1 MPRARPVFLVPR
13 AQPAFQSLRTALDE
27 YLGPAGSAPVDLKTI
42 ADNPD
47 LSVPLPETAPA
58 PTAASTAPL
67 IDKEDML
74 DFLEEACEVN
84 ITHMKEEVKG
94 LRRLFTKS
102 KKMLTD
108 LRATRSVTRQGS
120 QIDTNYRV
128 SFKRD
133 MKMTIV
139 KCSGLSLAVAAANNT
154 MGVNQALS
162 SKFLPT

>member
-13 AQPAFQSLRTALDE
+13 AQPAFQNPRTALDE

-58 PTAASTAPL
+58 PTAASTASTAVPL

-94 LRRLFTKS
+94 LRRLIMKS

-108 LRATRSVTRQGS
+108 LRATRSVTPPGS

-128 SFKRD
+128 SFRSD
-133 MKMTIV
+133 MKLTIV
-139 KCSGLSLAVAAANNT
+139 KCSSLSLAVAAAKNT
-154 MGVNQALS
+154 MG
-162 SKFLPT
+162 

>member
-47 LSVPLPETAPA
+47 LFVPLPKTAPA
-58 PTAASTAPL
+58 PTAASTAPPAPTL

-84 ITHMKEEVKG
+84 ITHMKEEVRG
-94 LRRLFTKS
+94 LRRLVIKS

-128 SFKRD
+128 SFRSD
-133 MKMTIV
+133 MKLTIV
-139 KCSGLSLAVAAANNT
+139 KCSNLSLAVAAAKNT
-154 MGVNQALS
+154 MG
-162 SKFLPT
+162 

>member
-13 AQPAFQSLRTALDE
+13 AQPAFQGLRTTLNR
-27 YLGPAGSAPVDLKTI
+27 YLGPAGSAPVDLQAI

-47 LSVPLPETAPA
+47 LSVPWPETAPA
-58 PTAASTAPL
+58 PTAASTAPPAPTAPTL

-94 LRRLFTKS
+94 LRRLIMKS

-108 LRATRSVTRQGS
+108 LRATRSVTPPGS

-128 SFKRD
+128 SFRSDTKV
-133 MKMTIV
+133 TIV
-139 KCSGLSLAVAAANNT
+139 KCSSLSLAVAAAKNT
-154 MGVNQALS
+154 MG
-162 SKFLPT
+162 

>member
-13 AQPAFQSLRTALDE
+13 AQPAFQSPRTALDE

-47 LSVPLPETAPA
+47 LFVPLPETAPA
-58 PTAASTAPL
+58 PTAASTAPPAPTAPTL

-94 LRRLFTKS
+94 LRRLVMKS

-128 SFKRD
+128 SFRRD

-139 KCSGLSLAVAAANNT
+139 KCSSLSLAVAAANNT
-154 MGVNQALS
+154 MG
-162 SKFLPT
+162 

>member
-13 AQPAFQSLRTALDE
+13 AQPAFQNPRTALDE

-58 PTAASTAPL
+58 PTAASTAPPAPTL

-94 LRRLFTKS
+94 LRRLVMKS

-128 SFKRD
+128 SFRRD
-133 MKMTIV
+133 MKTIIV

-154 MGVNQALS
+154 MG
-162 SKFLPT
+162 

>member
-47 LSVPLPETAPA
+47 LFVPLPETAPA
-58 PTAASTAPL
+58 PTAASTAPPAPTL

-94 LRRLFTKS
+94 LRRLVMKS
-102 KKMLTD
+102 KRMLTD

-120 QIDTNYRV
+120 QIDTNYCV

-154 MGVNQALS
+154 MG
-162 SKFLPT
+162 

>member
-13 AQPAFQSLRTALDE
+13 AQPASQSLRTALDG
-27 YLGPAGSAPVDLKTI
+27 YLGPAGSAPVDLKSI

-47 LSVPLPETAPA
+47 LYVPWPETAPA
-58 PTAASTAPL
+58 PTAASTAPPAPTL

-84 ITHMKEEVKG
+84 ITHMKEEVRG
-94 LRRLFTKS
+94 LRRLVIKS

-128 SFKRD
+128 SFTRD
-133 MKMTIV
+133 MKITIV
-139 KCSGLSLAVAAANNT
+139 KCSSLSLAVAAAKNT
-154 MGVNQALS
+154 MG
-162 SKFLPT
+162 

>member
-13 AQPAFQSLRTALDE
+13 AQPAFQSLRTALDG
-27 YLGPAGSAPVDLKTI
+27 YLGPAGSAPVDLKSI

-47 LSVPLPETAPA
+47 LYVPWPETVPA
-58 PTAASTAPL
+58 PTAASTAPPAPTL

-94 LRRLFTKS
+94 LRRLVMKS

-154 MGVNQALS
+154 MG
-162 SKFLPT
+162 

>member
-13 AQPAFQSLRTALDE
+13 AQPAFQSLRTALDG
-27 YLGPAGSAPVDLKTI
+27 YLGPAGSAPVDLKSI

-47 LSVPLPETAPA
+47 LSVPWPETAPA
-58 PTAASTAPL
+58 PTAASTAPPAPTASLL

-94 LRRLFTKS
+94 LRRLIMKS

-108 LRATRSVTRQGS
+108 LRATRSVTPPGS
-120 QIDTNYRV
+120 QIDTNYHV
-128 SFKRD
+128 SFRSDTKV
-133 MKMTIV
+133 TIV
-139 KCSGLSLAVAAANNT
+139 KCSSLSLAVAAAKNT
-154 MGVNQALS
+154 MG
-162 SKFLPT
+162 

>member
-27 YLGPAGSAPVDLKTI
+27 YLGPAGSAPVDLKSI

-47 LSVPLPETAPA
+47 LSVPWPETAPA
-58 PTAASTAPL
+58 PTAASTASTAVPL

-94 LRRLFTKS
+94 LRRLVMKS

-154 MGVNQALS
+154 MG
-162 SKFLPT
+162 

>member
-13 AQPAFQSLRTALDE
+13 AQPAFQNPRTALDE

-47 LSVPLPETAPA
+47 LFVPLPETAPA
-58 PTAASTAPL
+58 PTAASTASTAVPL

-94 LRRLFTKS
+94 LRRLVMKS

-128 SFKRD
+128 SFRLD

-139 KCSGLSLAVAAANNT
+139 KCSSLSLAVAAAKNT
-154 MGVNQALS
+154 MG
-162 SKFLPT
+162 

>member
-58 PTAASTAPL
+58 PTAASTAPPAPTL

-94 LRRLFTKS
+94 LRRLVMKS

-120 QIDTNYRV
+120 QIDTNYCV

-139 KCSGLSLAVAAANNT
+139 KCSSLSSAVAAAKNT
-154 MGVNQALS
+154 MG
-162 SKFLPT
+162 

>member
-13 AQPAFQSLRTALDE
+13 AQPAFQNPRTALDE

-47 LSVPLPETAPA
+47 LFVPLPKTAPA
-58 PTAASTAPL
+58 PTAASTL
-67 IDKEDML
+67 IDKEEML

-94 LRRLFTKS
+94 LRRLVMKS

-154 MGVNQALS
+154 MG
-162 SKFLPT
+162 

>member
-13 AQPAFQSLRTALDE
+13 AQPAFQRLRTALDE
-27 YLGPAGSAPVDLKTI
+27 YLGPTGSAPVDLKTI

-58 PTAASTAPL
+58 PTAASTAPPAPTL

-94 LRRLFTKS
+94 LRRLVMKS

-154 MGVNQALS
+154 MG
-162 SKFLPT
+162 

>member
-13 AQPAFQSLRTALDE
+13 AQPAFQSPRTALDE

-58 PTAASTAPL
+58 PTAASTAPPAPTL

-94 LRRLFTKS
+94 LRRLVMKS

-128 SFKRD
+128 SFRSD

-139 KCSGLSLAVAAANNT
+139 KCSGLSLAVAAAKNT
-154 MGVNQALS
+154 MG
-162 SKFLPT
+162 